1 MFFPINKH
9 EFSSKK
15 GDILKKIDKTALTT
29 QATSSER
36 EGDKKS
42 RPNSQE
48 PLPS

>member
-29 QATSSER
+29 QIASRER
-36 EGDKKS
+36 EVGEKS
-42 RPNSQE
+42 NSD
-48 PLPS
+48 S